1 MVLELKYLVL
11 CRPETSNNPVTFL
24 AGTTHFFLGG
34 TQLCLE
40 APTWAWRYP
49 LFMGRNSRD
58 TILIGYWYPPFCT
71 HWVVRLGRN
80 RRCPRKKIKPGTVC
94 WPSAVGPWLFR
105 WPSCKWRHRRSPVG
119 SWAWKRRLFA
129 AVGWDGS
136 LGSVLWTPGR
146 ERWQARLTRDARL
159 KARPPRLVTTSR
171 LTSYP
176 WHNKSQVIA
185 DYVS

>member
-49 LFMGRNSRD
+49 LFMGLNSRD

-80 RRCPRKKIKPGTVC
+80 RRCHINLLKNRD
-94 WPSAVGPWLFR
+94 
-105 WPSCKWRHRRSPVG
+105 HD
-119 SWAWKRRLFA
+119 RL
-129 AVGWDGS
+129 
-136 LGSVLWTPGR
+136 
-146 ERWQARLTRDARL
+146 
-159 KARPPRLVTTSR
+159 LVT
-171 LTSYP
+171 YE
-176 WHNKSQVIA
+176 HNKYCVLHAIDLIDSSKLSNINQLSCGQSPSKKTFGKNVCLPQATFLKIWCIL
-185 DYVS
+185 YLP